1 MAWQV
6 VLGALGGALVDGAFS
21 LYNSNKMLKENQAS
35 IDRWK
40 QAANQYTGENAANKN
55 LAEGRKRG
63 IQMNQMAM
71 DASTANPSNAENT
84 AFMNA
89 QAGTLQNAA
98 NNNYANAYQTG
109 MSQSDMLNKAN
120 LNAIKQQEE
129 MNRKQNETMY
139 GVRSQFGKG
148 LMDTIGSAVQTGQAV
163 SDENEKQSPDSPE
176 LPRADIEDSLR
187 QLKAVWYE
195 YKHPGENGEDDK
207 EHCGFTAQ
215 NAEETPLFENCV
227 IEDYDGLKRIDRWRL
242 QESITAATAELQ
254 KEIDELSNNNV
265 KVNELPIRKTVH
277 KEE

>member
-1 MAWQV
+1 MAWQMV
-6 VLGALGGALVDGAFS
+6 VGALGGALINGAFS
-21 LYNSNKMLKENQAS
+21 LYNSNKFLNENQES
-35 IDRWK
+35 INRWK
-40 QAANQYTGENAANKN
+40 QAASQYTGENAANKN

-71 DASTANPSNAENT
+71 DASTASPSNSENT

-129 MNRKQNETMY
+129 AIRKQNEKMY
-139 GVRSQFGKG
+139 GVRSQAAQG
-148 LMDTIGSAVQTGQAV
+148 LMDTIGSAVQTGAAV
-163 SDENEKQSPDSPE
+163 SDETEKQSPD

-187 QLKAVWYE
+187 QLRAVWYE
-195 YKHPGENGEDDK
+195 YKHPFQENGEDDK
-207 EHCGFTAQ
+207 THVGFTAQ

-227 IEDYDGLKRIDRWRL
+227 IEGDDGLKRIDRWRL
-242 QESITAATAELQ
+242 QESITAATTELQ
-254 KEIDELSNNNV
+254 KEIDALRNENTKSNNSRRIV
-265 KVNELPIRKTVH
+265 RRIID
-277 KEE
+277 